1 MLKSYVSNMHRVLQ
15 IGRFLDG
22 SFLWKGQRSCL
33 SSTNKTLRFS
43 SSSDSPHQVQV
54 GFLKRVGKPSSA
66 NWTIPGRRSHF
77 SSASKDT
84 VTGVAVNGE
93 LSEKREHGVGNPR
106 DVTLYQCFVT
116 FPRRMPSLS
125 LSLFLSL
132 HLN

>member
-1 MLKSYVSNMHRVLQ
+1 MHRVLQ

-54 GFLKRVGKPSSA
+54 GFLKRVGKLA
-66 NWTIPGRRSHF
+66 YRVLQIGRFLDDDLDF